1 MGSDSCFIPGPYQC
15 RTELGVTTKEL
26 ALVIGGVVAD
36 ATAWATLG
44 ARVAIGAACAAAAV
58 LVVHRNHWSWWWA
71 AALAV
76 PVMALGGIGGWWTQ
90 LAFATPSGSHPR
102 KDCTSVDMA
111 ETDPDLRTKQHLTC
125 AKGVLTRAVWDLDA
139 PDGIWVQPLTAHPPA
154 SSDLIIDDSGVR
166 VGPGAKLVTTT
177 DDRLSY
183 SDCTDQEMNPER
195 GLSILMPFGQGFPA
209 AYRSDPGSA
218 GRRSLV
224 HYPARLSD
232 LRAWFPDDAA

>member
-1 MGSDSCFIPGPYQC
+1 
-15 RTELGVTTKEL
+15 LGVTTKEL

-58 LVVHRNHWSWWWA
+58 LVVHRNHWSWRWA

-90 LAFATPSGSHPR
+90 SAFATPAGPQPR

-111 ETDPDLRTKQHLTC
+111 ETDPGLRTKQHLTC
-125 AKGVLTRAVWDLDA
+125 AKGVLTRAVWDLDT
-139 PDGIWVQPLTAHPPA
+139 PDGIWVQPLTAHPPT

-177 DDRLSY
+177 EDRLSY
-183 SDCTDQEMNPER
+183 SDCTDQEVNPEIAFVSMADIAKVH
-195 GLSILMPFGQGFPA
+195 GLCIRTNGQ
-209 AYRSDPGSA
+209 
-218 GRRSLV
+218 RRALV
-224 HYPARLSD
+224 KIDEGGPLARPQNGPLAVHVMVWQKRNEERVQAS
-232 LRAWFPDDAA
+232 